1 MTHLETLKID
11 LDIHTKSR
19 EALKD
24 GTGGYFIKRAGYSV
38 DPIICSYDDI
48 IRSLEKEIVT
58 IEAKKGK
65 KKTHS

>member
-38 DPIICSYDDI
+38 DPIIYSYDI
-48 IRSLEKEIVT
+48 IIDSIEKEIASL
-58 IEAKKGK
+58 ESKKTK
-65 KKTHS
+65 KKQ